1 MYPQGI
7 SITTG
12 KHFTGKSH
20 TVNSLLNEE
29 AAKKQYLNRDQTPTT
44 VHSREAHGLKLNL
57 IDTGGPT
64 ELDFFSVAVSDSAR
78 SQVHRS

>member
-1 MYPQGI
+1 MYPHGI
-7 SITTG
+7 GVGTG

-64 ELDFFSVAVSDSAR
+64 ELDFFSVAVSGFAYI
-78 SQVHRS
+78 QPCP